1 MSKKLLREFIFTLL
15 SENSELDSAQVI
27 SQYAHRNQKRR
38 TGEPYFLH
46 PQEVANIVKNYYSDV
61 ETYYTAMLHDAL
73 EDGIPLG
80 NIKDEKSFFDMLESE
95 LPDES
100 IESIDKIYNSVVD
113 MTKPSGADYFEYII
127 SLLDNPVALR
137 VKISDMMQNISDSPS
152 PNQVL
157 KYSKAKEVLVDY
169 FKGSNPPGISKKH
182 WLDFISTI
190 EKATQ
195 DIN

>member
-1 MSKKLLREFIFTLL
+1 MSKKLLREFVFTLL
-15 SENSELDSAQVI
+15 SENSELDSAQVM

-80 NIKDEKSFFDMLESE
+80 NIEDEKSFFDMLESE

-113 MTKPSGADYFEYII
+113 MTKPIGADYFEYII
-127 SLLDNPVALR
+127 SLLENPVALR

-157 KYSKAKEVLVDY
+157 KYSKAKDVLVDY
-169 FKGSNPPGISKKH
+169 FNGSTPSGISKKH
-182 WLDFISTI
+182 WLDFISTV
-190 EKATQ
+190 EKASQ